1 MDETLTAYYS
11 VSLWYLQGCTATFYV
26 QSQPNEK
33 RKPIQTISFTKKA
46 SFAYKQ
52 LNSFI
57 ISAPTSY
64 FIHLTSILL
73 QNNHLTNLPIEL
85 WQLENLK
92 EINLGHNQLT
102 EISERIGQ
110 LKHLQQL
117 YLYNNQLKRLP
128 YQLGL
133 LKELNELD
141 ITANQLTYLPY
152 GLPYG
157 SLKQLWLDDNLF
169 HDQLSFNNNT
179 SIIPP
184 LRDLCFQRVAPH
196 LQKEQ
201 MHYLPFSIIEQYN
214 SSHHPF
220 TLYNHCEQ
228 CDTLLYFNGIPLI
241 QHQIIKNQSIP
252 IVHLVCS
259 QQCRS
264 LWLKKYQNNNNNN
277 N

>member
-1 MDETLTAYYS
+1 MDETLTTLYS
-11 VSLWYLQGCTATFYV
+11 VSLWYLQGCTATFYI

-64 FIHLTSILL
+64 FTHLTR
-73 QNNHLTNLPIEL
+73 
-85 WQLENLK
+85 
-92 EINLGHNQLT
+92 HNQLT
-102 EISERIGQ
+102 EISEQIGQ

-152 GLPYG
+152 GLPYE
-157 SLKQLWLDDNLF
+157 SLKQFWLDNNLF

-179 SIIPP
+179 NIIPP
-184 LRDLCFQRVAPH
+184 LRDLCFQWIAPH
-196 LQKEQ
+196 LQEEQ
-201 MHYLPFSIIEQYN
+201 MYYLPFSIIEQYN
-214 SSHHPF
+214 PSSHSSI
-220 TLYNHCEQ
+220 LYNHCEQ
-228 CDTLLYFNGIPLI
+228 CDTLLYFNGISLI
-241 QHQIIKNQSIP
+241 QRQIIKNHSIP

-264 LWLKKYQNNNNNN
+264 LWLKKYQNNNNDFD
-277 N
+277 